1 MKLLALGLASAGLTM
16 AGTIAVAAPASA
28 DTGVVAALDSVA
40 KPLASTSPGARGHD
54 LDAFGAM
61 VGRAQVVGVG
71 EATHSTAEFYTLN
84 QRLFRYLVA
93 EKGFTTF
100 ARELSWSTGLRLN
113 DYVLY
118 GEGDPQAIFH
128 DEVKGPYDLFDNR
141 EFLDLVRWMRAHNAG
156 HAEKVQFMG
165 ADLLYPGDIL
175 FDKVLAYVKRRHPA
189 LLPELTRL
197 YDGLRPTTK
206 NAGEYM
212 AQAMAVPLK
221 TRQDHA
227 RRATQALR
235 LLERQGADKWAVQ
248 HARALS
254 QTFTDFAFDQ
264 ATEDGRRQAQEYR
277 DSVLADNVAWWNA
290 TTGAK
295 IQVSGLNAHL
305 SYTPIDTAFVPTPMG
320 GLLRKRLGD
329 RFVTVGT
336 SFDQGGYNFAGSE
349 DGCPDGVK
357 PAERPMTCKGSVS
370 AAPADYNEH
379 TLDQVRHRDFML
391 DTRTA
396 PAAAKAWLSQ
406 ARNTRLIGGG
416 FWSPG
421 QAVQAALGR
430 SFDVVIHLH
439 QVKAARLLP

>member
-1 MKLLALGLASAGLTM
+1 MKILALSCLAAVTL
-16 AGTIAVAAPASA
+16 AGTATPASA
-28 DTGVVAALDSVA
+28 DTGVVSALDSVA
-40 KPLASTSPGARGHD
+40 KPLVSTSPGARAHD

-61 VGRAQVVGVG
+61 AGQAEVVGVG
-71 EATHSTAEFYTLN
+71 EATHSTAEFYALN
-84 QRLFRYLVA
+84 QRLFRYLVT

-118 GEGDPQAIFH
+118 GQGDPQAIFH

-141 EFLDLVRWMRAHNAG
+141 EFLGLVQWMRAYNAG
-156 HAEKVQFMG
+156 HAKKVQFMG

-175 FDKVLAYVKRRHPA
+175 FDKVLAYAKQRRPA
-189 LLPELTRL
+189 LLPELTQL

-212 AQAMAVPLK
+212 AQALAVPLE
-221 TRQDHA
+221 TRHDNA
-227 RRATQALR
+227 ERATQALK
-235 LLERQGADKWAVQ
+235 LLQKEGADRWTLQ

-264 ATEDGRRQAQEYR
+264 ATADGRRQAAIYR
-277 DSVLADNVAWWNA
+277 DQVLADNVTWWNR

-305 SYTPIDTAFVPTPMG
+305 SYTPIDTTYVPAPMG
-320 GLLRKRLGD
+320 GELRKRLGD

-336 SFDQGGYNFAGSE
+336 SFNQGGYNFSSSE
-349 DGCPDGVK
+349 TACPDGVK
-357 PAERPMTCKGSVS
+357 PAERPGTCKGWVP
-370 AAPADYNEH
+370 AAGPDYNEYV
-379 TLDQVRHRDFML
+379 LDQVRHRDFML

-396 PAAAKAWLSQ
+396 PRTARTWLAQ
-406 ARNTRLIGGG
+406 ARPTRLIGGG
-416 FWSPG
+416 FWSPD
-421 QAVQAALGR
+421 QAVQASLSR

-439 QVKAARLLP
+439 QVKAATLTR